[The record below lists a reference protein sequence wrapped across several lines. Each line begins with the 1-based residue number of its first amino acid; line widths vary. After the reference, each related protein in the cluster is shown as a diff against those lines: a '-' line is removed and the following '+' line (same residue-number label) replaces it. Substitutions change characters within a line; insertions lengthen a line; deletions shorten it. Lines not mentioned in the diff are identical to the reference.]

1 MSKDPIFK
9 EPIRQTII
17 ALSAWRRLAAKAEK
31 LSESPDTKFAGL
43 YILLKMNECA
53 EEAEKD
59 MKDSEKDLMRQIK
72 EAMKK

>member
-9 EPIRQTII
+9 EPLRQMVIT
-17 ALSAWRRLAAKAEK
+17 LSAWRRLAAKAEK

-43 YILLKMNECA
+43 YILLKMKECT

-59 MKDSEKDLMRQIK
+59 MKDGEKDLMRK
-72 EAMKK
+72 LREAMK

>member
-9 EPIRQTII
+9 EPIRQPII

-31 LSESPDTKFAGL
+31 LAESKDTKFAGL
-43 YILLKMNECA
+43 YILLKMKECA

-59 MKDSEKDLMRQIK
+59 VKDSEKDLMRQIR
-72 EAMKK
+72 ETMKK